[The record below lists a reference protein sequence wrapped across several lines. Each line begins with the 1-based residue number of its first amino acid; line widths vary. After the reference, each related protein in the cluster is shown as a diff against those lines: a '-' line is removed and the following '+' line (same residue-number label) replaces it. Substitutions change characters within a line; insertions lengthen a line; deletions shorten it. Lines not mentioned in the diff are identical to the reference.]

1 MHPQHTTRQNACQP
15 GDQLALVRRLWDWQS
30 EGKYRFICTR
40 NPKLPKNHPD
50 YWHDIALEDWS
61 MKTLEHLVRRN
72 SHLDLY
78 FCPHGFTHPKRKKE
92 YAVPPRM
99 LYADLDR
106 VHPNDCKL
114 RPTIAAQSSP
124 GKFHAYWLLTEQLG
138 KEEWERLSQQW
149 TYVNGADKGG
159 WDLTQVLRIFG
170 SINYKYED
178 EHVVTPLWTTGEVYD
193 PADIQKIIPFKNGN
207 GHDASGD
214 AAARAW
220 RRLGGQMSAKLR
232 DALLADADAVPLGK
246 RSDKQYWVEASLAEM
261 GASEN
266 EIKALMANC
275 AWQKFDGHKLD
286 GEIDRVKEKKRIPG
300 PARFEVTRG
309 SDFEF
314 KEVVEMWKGR
324 IAIGKLTIICGPPGV
339 GKSPYVNYIQS
350 LISVGGDW
358 PDGTGKAPLGKSLYL
373 LSEEQF
379 NDAAGPRIA
388 AMGGDLSQIL
398 VVNSHDTT
406 GSRTF
411 NVMTD
416 IPELDRIADEHP
428 DIKLLVVDA
437 FNSFTGPLD
446 GKDHYSNHVMRAII
460 HPLTDWCARREIPG
474 IVILHPTKSEQASAL
489 AWISGSAAVGEVARG
504 ALIMMPQGDYGH
516 GKILRTKYSYSF
528 GKPVPGLLYHVTK
541 ARVPVDEF
549 GKPCSR
555 AKAVKFIPTVR
566 IVHDGETQETADDA
580 MKNYFRKTPSEQ
592 PDDMATQ
599 LAHKIRGKHALTEPK
614 TYTEWQR
621 DSGMKNGSFDRMVKL
636 ELKSGRVTKAPDGT
650 YHPTSTGAGVG

>member
-1 MHPQHTTRQNACQP
+1 MQSPYTTRQNACQLASLRQLFKWC
-15 GDQLALVRRLWDWQS
+15 GD
-30 EGKYRFICTR
+30 GKYWCLGTIDRDLPEDKWYTPVAIERGDYRKLQLFIQR
-40 NPKLPKNHPD
+40 NQ
-50 YWHDIALEDWS
+50 
-61 MKTLEHLVRRN
+61 
-72 SHLDLY
+72 HLDLY
-78 FCPHGFTHPKRKKE
+78 FSPNTYDAPDRSNGSARVPWLLFADGDTADPHRCPIRPN
-92 YAVPPRM
+92 
-99 LYADLDR
+99 R
-106 VHPNDCKL
+106 VVE
-114 RPTIAAQSSP
+114 TSP
-124 GKFHAYWLLTEQLG
+124 GRYHFYWYLTKQLSR
-138 KEEWERLSQQW
+138 ESWRTMNRDM
-149 TYVNGADKGG
+149 TYFVGADKGG
-159 WDLTQVLRIFG
+159 WPLNKLLRIPRTR
-170 SINYKYED
+170 NYKYPGNP
-178 EHVVTPLWTTGEVYD
+178 VGRVLWDDGEAYD
-193 PADIQKIIPFKNGN
+193 PDDLRKKIPHRN
-207 GHDASGD
+207 GHDKANGHDSGGD

-232 DALLADADAVPLGK
+232 DALLADADAVPKGE
-246 RSDKQYWVEASLAEM
+246 RSSKQYWVEASLAEM
-261 GASEN
+261 GASED

-275 AWQKFDGHKLD
+275 AWQKFDGDKLD
-286 GEIDRVKEKKRIPG
+286 GEIDRVKEKKKIPG

-314 KEVVEMWKGR
+314 KEVLEMWKGR

-350 LISVGGDW
+350 LISVGGEW
-358 PDGTGKAPLGKSLYL
+358 PDGSGRAPLGKSLYL

-460 HPLTDWCARREIPG
+460 HPLTDWCARRDIPG

-504 ALIMMPQGDYGH
+504 ALIMMPQGEYGH

-528 GKPVPGLLYHVTK
+528 GQPVPGLLYHVTK
-541 ARVPVDEF
+541 ARVPVDER
-549 GKPCSR
+549 GHPCSR
-555 AKAVKFIPTVR
+555 AKAVRFIPTVK
-566 IVHDGETQETADDA
+566 IVHDGETQETADEA
-580 MKNYFRKTPSEQ
+580 MKNYFRKHPQEQ
-592 PDDMATQ
+592 PDDAVTH
-599 LAHKIRGKHALTEPK
+599 LAHKVRGKHALKEPM
-614 TYTEWQR
+614 TYSQWQR
-621 DSGMKNGSFDRMVKL
+621 ASGMKNGSFDRMVKAAVN
-636 ELKSGRVTKAPDGT
+636 SNDVTKAPDGT